1 MSEQKSLID
10 TAQEIAVRAHE
21 GQVDKLGAAYIG
33 HPARVAG
40 HARALG
46 GSPETIATACLHD
59 GIEDSEVSAQDLRA
73 SGIPE
78 TVITAVE
85 LLSKRPGQSLEG
97 YCTQVRRNALTLL
110 VKQADLADNTD
121 PERTSQLDSATRQR
135 LADKYRRTRALL
147 DLPQPES

>member
-10 TAQEIAVRAHE
+10 TALEIAVRAHE

-46 GSPETIATACLHD
+46 GSPEAIATACLHD
-59 GIEDSEVSAQDLRA
+59 VIEDSEVSAQDLRA

-85 LLSKRPGQSLEG
+85 LLSKRPGQSLG
-97 YCTQVRRNALTLL
+97 RVLHAGAPQCADAAG
-110 VKQADLADNTD
+110 QAGR
-121 PERTSQLDSATRQR
+121 PGRQHR
-135 LADKYRRTRALL
+135 PGTH
-147 DLPQPES
+147 QPTGLRHPAAVGR